1 MVSEI
6 SVVESA
12 ASGLEKTDSADNKK
26 IRASRLKP
34 EQLSDLVDLYR
45 KSFDDYCKGR
55 SKKPNQLI
63 PSKVWSKM
71 QADIEKQ
78 LNRSMAESEI
88 RQYQD
93 ALRGTLK
100 EISTGVSNDEFSEKP
115 AIQDISV
122 VQMVRKTDTY
132 AKRCVLQK
140 RDEILLG
147 EGVDLDDNKTESDI
161 ESPTE
166 TKKVTKAEHRI
177 RCTEAFES
185 LATSIK
191 DNSKHESAFFNS
203 QTNLTTLLIEE
214 QKEKKD
220 RMNSKRKLEDL
231 AIEEKKKRN
240 VQLELQ
246 NLLWLKNNNVIS
258 QEEFMEKCKN
268 ASGL

>member
-1 MVSEI
+1 MVSAEMPA
-6 SVVESA
+6 VESA
-12 ASGLEKTDSADNKK
+12 ASGLEKIDSTDNKK

-78 LNRSMAESEI
+78 LNRPMAESEI
-88 RQYQD
+88 RHYQD

-100 EISTGVSNDEFSEKP
+100 EISTGVSNDEFSENP

-147 EGVDLDDNKTESDI
+147 EGLDPDNNQTESISDI

-166 TKKVTKAEHRI
+166 TKKVTKADQRI

-185 LATSIK
+185 PATSIK

-220 RMNSKRKLEDL
+220 RLKCKRKLEDL

-246 NLLWLKNNNVIS
+246 NLLWLKNNNVI
-258 QEEFMEKCKN
+258 
-268 ASGL
+268 